1 MMNRM
6 NCDLVVYRR
15 VSTQKQ
21 GRSGLGL
28 EAQDSC
34 IKSYVAQTG
43 CRVIGEFTEIETGKI
58 DDRPELE
65 KAKMFARKRK
75 ATLVIAKLDRL
86 SRDVHFITGLIKD
99 RIDFFA
105 VDCPNDDVT
114 MIQFRAVIAEDEA
127 RKISQRTKAA
137 LAAAKAR
144 GVVLGKPENLTPEA
158 QAKGASVNRGQA
170 VTAYALITPMI
181 EKLRATGL
189 SMKAIA
195 EKLNEGGYK
204 TRTGST
210 WTAMQ
215 VKRVLDRAAQ

>member
-34 IKSYVAQTG
+34 IKSHAAQTG

-158 QAKGASVNRGQA
+158 QAKGASANRGQA

-195 EKLNEGGYK
+195 EKLNEGGY
-204 TRTGST
+204 TIRTGST

-215 VKRVLDRAAQ
+215 IKRILDRTK